1 MCMRYLTTFLL
12 SLTFATTALA
22 APVKNGFDLA
32 GALVPASAI
41 LPGGPPRDG
50 IASIDQPRFARADAA
65 GDLKPEDRV
74 LGVSLNGQAKAY
86 PIAILNWHEIVND
99 RFGATPVAV
108 TYCPLCGTGMAFVAE
123 VSGQPLEFGVS
134 GLLYNS
140 DVLLYDRQSESLWSQ
155 IDRRAISGAH
165 EGERLDALALEHTT
179 WGDWLQR
186 HPDTLVLSR
195 DTGHGRDYDHNPYA
209 SYEQEEGLYFPVRF
223 RAKGYHPKERVL
235 GLEIDGHFKAYPFAE
250 LAKPGAA
257 HAPQA
262 CPPSLAAKPV
272 GEVRDRLGGRA
283 ITVCFDADHGNATV
297 WDAGGEPIPSV
308 VGFWFAWYAFHPDTL
323 VYKAKPR

>member
-1 MCMRYLTTFLL
+1 MCMRYLATFLL
-12 SLTFATTALA
+12 SLTFATAALA
-22 APVKNGFDLA
+22 TPVKNGFDMA

-74 LGVSLNGQAKAY
+74 LGVSLNGQ
-86 PIAILNWHEIVND
+86 
-99 RFGATPVAV
+99 
-108 TYCPLCGTGMAFVAE
+108 
-123 VSGQPLEFGVS
+123 
-134 GLLYNS
+134 
-140 DVLLYDRQSESLWSQ
+140 
-155 IDRRAISGAH
+155 
-165 EGERLDALALEHTT
+165 
-179 WGDWLQR
+179 
-186 HPDTLVLSR
+186 
-195 DTGHGRDYDHNPYA
+195 
-209 SYEQEEGLYFPVRF
+209 EEGLYFPVRF

-250 LAKPGAA
+250 LAKTGAA

-308 VGFWFAWYAFHPDTL
+308 VGFWFAFYAFHPDTL